1 VGAPIPETQS
11 FSRETAR
18 LKGQLTGKRS
28 RDDEEVV
35 KRGKAESSDE
45 ESRAGA
51 IKKKARLDP
60 FGDGNGKKK
69 RKKQVA
75 TNDSTGSASAS
86 PSVAGPTDIEMSEQ
100 AEVLGM
106 VTEADP
112 IDAHDAAVSSAQT
125 PIHDSS
131 ATSAKPTSTSSN
143 YLKVS
148 RPVTVTKCTSSSG
161 HFPHSDSSPVTKSSL
176 TIISIR

>member
-1 VGAPIPETQS
+1 MGAPIPETQG

-18 LKGQLTGKRS
+18 LKGRLTEKGTKRS

-35 KRGKAESSDE
+35 KRGKAESNDE

-51 IKKKARLDP
+51 IKKKVRLDP
-60 FGDGNGKKK
+60 FGDDNGKKK

-75 TNDSTGSASAS
+75 PNDSTSSTSAS
-86 PSVAGPTDIEMSEQ
+86 PCVAGPTDIEMSEQ

-112 IDAHDAAVSSAQT
+112 IDTQDPAVSSPQT
-125 PIHDSS
+125 PIHNSS
-131 ATSAKPTSTSSN
+131 AKPSINNTQAPSAQPTSTSSN
-143 YLKVS
+143 YIDNANRNTPGKHL
-148 RPVTVTKCTSSSG
+148 SSCYLC
-161 HFPHSDSSPVTKSSL
+161 HID
-176 TIISIR
+176 